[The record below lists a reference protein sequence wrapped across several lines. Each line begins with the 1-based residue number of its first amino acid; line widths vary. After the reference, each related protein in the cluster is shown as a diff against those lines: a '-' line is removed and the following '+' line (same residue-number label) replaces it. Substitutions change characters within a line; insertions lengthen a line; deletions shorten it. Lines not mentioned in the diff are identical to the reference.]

1 MANLRRFTPDSTH
14 QATQNS
20 GSLQAPASRE
30 PADPADLPLARL
42 RRGCALHRRLCPL
55 RPAAQAPGR
64 RGWPVPRRTR
74 TNRSRSLSY
83 PGGHKPMRAQACR
96 SAGSAAAPRGVR
108 AGAGGGDV

>member
-1 MANLRRFTPDSTH
+1 VANLRRFTPDSTH

-55 RPAAQAPGR
+55 RPAAQA
-64 RGWPVPRRTR
+64 
-74 TNRSRSLSY
+74 
-83 PGGHKPMRAQACR
+83 QACR